1 MLSISL
7 NFKQLS
13 KCDIINASKPSIKSS
28 DENEVSPIDRKKIY
42 CNIQTPQ
49 QSNHLNPDGFLIG
62 EVVLTTARSIKW
74 LDLSA
79 PHQWKSNMT
88 FSITITNIYKK
99 LFSKDIELTKI
110 LEIAMQNLYFRSD
123 LT

>member
-1 MLSISL
+1 
-7 NFKQLS
+7 
-13 KCDIINASKPSIKSS
+13 
-28 DENEVSPIDRKKIY
+28 
-42 CNIQTPQ
+42 
-49 QSNHLNPDGFLIG
+49 
-62 EVVLTTARSIKW
+62 
-74 LDLSA
+74 
-79 PHQWKSNMT
+79 MT